1 MAYEQII
8 YEVADGVATITLN
21 RPEKLNAFTGTMMH
35 EMIAAFDAVDADDDV
50 RCVIVTGAGRA
61 FCAGADLSAGAK
73 TFDYDNRTDRPEKG
87 GGTKTLSYEMEEAR
101 DGGGRLTLRI
111 FECLKPVIAAIN
123 GPAVGVGSTMTLP
136 MDIRLAGDSA
146 RMGFVFARR
155 GIVPEAASSYFL
167 PRVVGISQALEW
179 CYSGRVFDAAEAQ
192 AGGLV
197 KEVVP
202 GDRLLARAHAIAREI
217 ADNTA
222 PVSVALTRQMLW
234 RGLGY
239 AHPMDA
245 HKVDS
250 RAILSRGRS
259 GDAKEGVTSFLE
271 KRTPVYPDRV
281 SSHMPDFVP
290 WWEEQVYS

>member
-1 MAYEQII
+1 MGYEQII
-8 YEVADGVATITLN
+8 YDVADGVATITLN
-21 RPEKLNAFTGTMMH
+21 RPDKLNAFTGTMMQ
-35 EMIAAFDAVDADDDV
+35 EMIAAFDAIDADDDV
-50 RCVIVTGAGRA
+50 RAVIVTGAGRA
-61 FCAGADLSAGAK
+61 FCAGADLSGGGK
-73 TFDYDNRTDRPEKG
+73 TFDYDSRGEDSPVGPDGELRYGSE
-87 GGTKTLSYEMEEAR
+87 SAR

-111 FECLKPVIAAIN
+111 FECVKPVIAAIN

-136 MDIRLAGDSA
+136 MDIRLASETA

-179 CYSGRVFDAAEAQ
+179 CYSGRLFDAAEAK

-197 KEVVP
+197 KEVLP
-202 GDRLLARAHAIAREI
+202 ADRLLPRAMELAREI
-217 ADNTA
+217 ADHTA

-239 AHPMDA
+239 THPMDA

-259 GDAKEGVTSFLE
+259 GDAAEGVTSFLE
-271 KRTPVYPDRV
+271 KRAPAYPDRV
-281 SSHMPDFVP
+281 SRDMPDFVP